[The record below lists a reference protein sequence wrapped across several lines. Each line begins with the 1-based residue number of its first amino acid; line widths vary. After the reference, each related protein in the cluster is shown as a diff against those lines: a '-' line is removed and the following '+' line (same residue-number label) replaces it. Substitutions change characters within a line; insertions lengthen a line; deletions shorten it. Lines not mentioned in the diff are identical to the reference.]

1 MFRSGG
7 GAHQGVGIVVSH
19 NCVGSIQDISFHAY
33 CPPVCSLTFRLA
45 NKMFVA
51 CACHMLTSWDTN
63 AAVMEVYELLD
74 LILYSPARVNRLPLI
89 GRDLN
94 ACIGQ
99 MFPQNDLVSCGT
111 CRWGT
116 WDSTG
121 SLLMQWVLDHGL
133 KIFNRMKHSHFDS
146 DSWTCQ
152 GHGDGSLVQI
162 DFLIG
167 AMAFQIQ
174 ATWNDFAILIG
185 LDHGPSPQFLLQEW
199 VETSG
204 TILGSRREAGSLLR
218 FNPRCGNASLRAH
231 MFRWKFLN
239 IILMEAGLDG
249 CTCSNI
255 RFKY

>member
-45 NKMFVA
+45 NKNFVA

-74 LILYSPARVNRLPLI
+74 LILYSPACVNRLPFI
-89 GRDLN
+89 GRNLN

-111 CRWGT
+111 CGWGT

-121 SLLMQWVLDHGL
+121 SLLMQWV
-133 KIFNRMKHSHFDS
+133 
-146 DSWTCQ
+146 W
-152 GHGDGSLVQI
+152 
-162 DFLIG
+162 
-167 AMAFQIQ
+167 
-174 ATWNDFAILIG
+174 
-185 LDHGPSPQFLLQEW
+185 
-199 VETSG
+199 
-204 TILGSRREAGSLLR
+204 
-218 FNPRCGNASLRAH
+218 
-231 MFRWKFLN
+231 
-239 IILMEAGLDG
+239 
-249 CTCSNI
+249 
-255 RFKY
+255 